1 MQNFKEIGPVQLGS
15 MERLDFKPSWFLRV
29 FLRIFLVVKGMPSIA
44 NLIFIDYPSPKLH
57 YFFCFGFLDQVLHIF
72 HLDFVMTLFF
82 FTNFQ
87 CVNFDSNFFFF
98 IFLFFKNFWSTYLSG
113 HSARSARRLESKPAA
128 TGLDSSLGYLRET
141 LFSGLKRL
149 DFKPFKPTN
158 WAGTELKAVIHTS
171 LSIII

>member
-1 MQNFKEIGPVQLGS
+1 

-57 YFFCFGFLDQVLHIF
+57 SFFCFGFLDQVLHIF

-87 CVNFDSNFFFF
+87 RVNFASNFLFF
-98 IFLFFKNFWSTYLSG
+98 IFYFLKIFGQLI
-113 HSARSARRLESKPAA
+113 SAGTPLEVPEGLNPSLLQQAWIQAWDIWEKPCFL
-128 TGLDSSLGYLRET
+128 GLKGLISSLSSPQIEQGQ
-141 LFSGLKRL
+141 
-149 DFKPFKPTN
+149 N
-158 WAGTELKAVIHTS
+158 
-171 LSIII
+171 